1 MTTVMEVYIE
11 LVDAEARGETVCGK
25 RVGSTVVWMDWWR
38 LQKDTDEERKTD
50 EDRQKNWGSRFIL

>member
-25 RVGSTVVWMDWWR
+25 RVDWWR